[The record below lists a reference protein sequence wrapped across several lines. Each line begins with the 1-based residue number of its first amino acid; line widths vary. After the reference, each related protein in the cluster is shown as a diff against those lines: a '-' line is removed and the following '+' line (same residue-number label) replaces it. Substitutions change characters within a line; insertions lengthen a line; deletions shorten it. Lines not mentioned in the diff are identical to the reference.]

1 MMETPQEVAPHRQ
14 ALLLR
19 SQTVDLNQ
27 GDRKELARPNR
38 PLGRIKKERP
48 LMHERPQGSHFHAP
62 DLMNNPTK
70 TAKGDEMT
78 SQASSSSLPIIQPSI
93 QLMPQLSK
101 RFFRCFA

>member
-1 MMETPQEVAPHRQ
+1 
-14 ALLLR
+14 
-19 SQTVDLNQ
+19 
-27 GDRKELARPNR
+27 
-38 PLGRIKKERP
+38 
-48 LMHERPQGSHFHAP
+48 MHERPQGSHFHDP

-101 RFFRCFA
+101 RFFRCFADKAEMLFSFRLTCRRMDERVESNPQQ